1 MSSSNSKKAKSSDT
15 RDKYTQISLFQAFN
29 VKPKTPSSSSSSS
42 AGPHR
47 NTSNGTSSRYFEK
60 SNQKPSTSTN
70 NVHRRADTVEEVDED
85 EIMPDAPEDM
95 DEDSQEFKHQLS
107 SAEPKSR
114 MDTIRPEPAASSKS
128 TTTYRREIVTDPTSG
143 RYHNEAYAAVAKANI
158 EISKIILPYIFS
170 SSQSPEG
177 YLYDAK
183 NIQHLDSKYCPG
195 YTLSNSD
202 EEAAGKRGCRIR
214 VVDGD
219 TYDVACEML
228 QRHKKELESSNHSF
242 HSTNTTSTTDE
253 YEDNG
258 PVILN
263 MANQKW
269 RGGGWMKG
277 CMAQEEELCYRSTLH
292 ASLPRKFYPMSDT
305 EGIYSPYVA
314 VIRSRCNQGHKL
326 YPMAEFIYETHQ
338 TPQNVL
344 ISTTPP
350 KDELPVVSVITIA
363 AVRDP
368 ELKIIKSALTGDDG
382 EEHVTETP
390 RYRRATDKFLM
401 MTKMRMI
408 LRMAALNGHRRLVL
422 GSIGCGA
429 FNNPKLEV
437 VEMFKEVL
445 LEKEFQGG
453 WWKEVVFAVL
463 DTEKQGPMKGKD
475 GMGNLGL
482 FYRGLDGLVV

>member
-1 MSSSNSKKAKSSDT
+1 
-15 RDKYTQISLFQAFN
+15 
-29 VKPKTPSSSSSSS
+29 
-42 AGPHR
+42 
-47 NTSNGTSSRYFEK
+47 
-60 SNQKPSTSTN
+60 
-70 NVHRRADTVEEVDED
+70 
-85 EIMPDAPEDM
+85 MPDAPEDL
-95 DEDSQEFKHQLS
+95 DEDSQEFKHRGNDANS
-107 SAEPKSR
+107 KHKMGVIKAE
-114 MDTIRPEPAASSKS
+114 SKTS
-128 TTTYRREIVTDPTSG
+128 TNNVRRQKEVVTDPTSG

-158 EISKIILPYIFS
+158 EISKVILPYIFS
-170 SSQSPEG
+170 SPSQNPDG

-183 NIQHLDSKYCPG
+183 SIQHLDLTYCPG
-195 YTLSNSD
+195 YILSDSD
-202 EEAAGKRGCRIR
+202 KEAGRKGCRVR

-219 TYDVACEML
+219 TYDIACEML
-228 QRHKKELESSNHSF
+228 KRHKKEQESTNHSF
-242 HSTNTTSTTDE
+242 YSTTTTDE
-253 YEDNG
+253 QEDNG

-263 MANQKW
+263 MANQRW
-269 RGGGWMKG
+269 RGGGWLKG
-277 CMAQEEELCYRSTLH
+277 CMAQEEELCYRSTLY
-292 ASLPRKFYPMSDT
+292 ASLPKKFYPMTDT

-314 VIRSRCNQGHKL
+314 VIRGRCNEGHKL
-326 YPMAEFIYETHQ
+326 YPRAEFIYETHQ
-338 TPQNVL
+338 IPQNVL

-350 KDELPVVSVITIA
+350 EDELPVVSVITIA

-368 ELKIIKSALTGDDG
+368 DLKMVESTYTHNDG
-382 EEHVTETP
+382 TEEIVETP
-390 RYRRATDKFLM
+390 RYKKATDKFLM

-453 WWKEVVFAVL
+453 WWKEVVFGVL
-463 DTEKQGPMKGKD
+463 DTEKQGSMKGKD